1 MEFKQ
6 GLQGARLRRRPLQ
19 GICGMKRRWAW
30 SKAPVLALLVLILAP
45 FAVGGQLTKDDI
57 EFRKKVYANKKGER
71 LPYRLYVP
79 LGYDANRKYPL
90 LLWLHGGD
98 GRGSDNAKQLAGG
111 NEIGTHFWAGKVVQL
126 NFPIFVLLPQCPSGD
141 NWSDPE
147 LNQPTKWLE
156 MTMSALADVQKEFS
170 IDPDRLYLAG
180 QSMGGLGVWSTL
192 QAYPGKWAAAV
203 ILSAYDNFTDVKTLA
218 RTPLWVFQGEAD
230 DSVPVSLV
238 RDMMKQLNEAHA
250 NLRYTEYPKTD
261 HEVWKKAFA
270 EPDLLP
276 WLSSQKRGQP
286 AGGQLGSGA
295 GAATH

>member
-1 MEFKQ
+1 
-6 GLQGARLRRRPLQ
+6 
-19 GICGMKRRWAW
+19 MKRRWTW
-30 SKAPVLALLVLILAP
+30 SKAAILAMLALILAP
-45 FAVGGQLTKDDI
+45 FALGGQLTKDDI
-57 EFRKKVYANKKGER
+57 EFRKKVYATKTGDR

-90 LLWLHGGD
+90 LLWLHGGE
-98 GRGSDNAKQLAGG
+98 GRGSDNVKQLNGG
-111 NEIGTHFWAGKVVQL
+111 NQIGTHFWAGKDVQL
-126 NFPIFVLLPQCPSGD
+126 KFPMFELVPQCPSGD
-141 NWSDPE
+141 NWSDPD

-156 MTMSALADVQKEFS
+156 LTMSALADVQKEFS
-170 IDPDRLYLAG
+170 IDPDRIYLAG

-203 ILSAYDNFTDVKTLA
+203 ILSAYDNFTNVSALA
-218 RTPLWVFQGEAD
+218 STPLWVFQGED
-230 DSVPVSLV
+230 DGTVPVLLV
-238 RDMMKQLNEAHA
+238 RDMMKQLRKAHA

-270 EPDLLP
+270 EHDLLP
-276 WLSSQKRGQP
+276 WLSSQKRGQA